1 MFSPSTEVLVG
12 TDAPGR
18 ADAPGRPEIRASK
31 ARVRPDATIADGRP
45 LADGLPLDGFPQ
57 RRDVSRLGVAHLGK
71 YYAPAR
77 GGIESH
83 VRELAAGLTERGHR
97 VAVHAVNCGGTTSGS
112 GRSVTLGRTRSR
124 RFEDDGVAVTLHGRV
139 ANLMKLDVCPRLTA
153 GANGLLVGPAGRR
166 ATLGAGL
173 REPTDGS
180 PDLLHLHVPNPTMMV
195 ALALSRFAGPTVVTY
210 HSDIVRQSRAA
221 ALLRRLE
228 RRVLRRAGAILVSSA
243 EYAEASPVLREHA
256 DRVRVVPFGIDLA
269 RFAGLDP
276 VAEKAAEALRARH
289 PGPLWAMVGRLVY
302 YKGHEVAVRALRN
315 VPGTLLIVGDG
326 PLAERVERV
335 AEECG
340 VADRIAFLP
349 NADDA
354 AVRVALKAATALW
367 FPSTHR
373 SESFGIAQIEAM
385 ASGCPVIN
393 TAIPG
398 SGVPAVSVDGVSGLT
413 VAPGDPAAL
422 ARAANRLAESPSMR
436 NELADGAR
444 RRAFAEFDRD
454 LMLGRVEAIYEEL
467 TAGAGRHAPR

>member
-1 MFSPSTEVLVG
+1 MLSPSTEVLAG
-12 TDAPGR
+12 
-18 ADAPGRPEIRASK
+18 PEVRVPK
-31 ARVRPDATIADGRP
+31 VRVRPDAKTVGGRP
-45 LADGLPLDGFPQ
+45 VEGLPR
-57 RRDVSRLGVAHLGK
+57 RRDVARLGVAHLGK

-83 VRELAAGLTERGHR
+83 VRELAAGLAERGHR
-97 VAVHAVNCGGTTSGS
+97 IAVHAVNCGGNASGG
-112 GRSVTLGRTRSR
+112 GRALTLGRTRSR
-124 RFEDDGVAVTLHGRV
+124 RFEDDGVDVTLHGRLGNV
-139 ANLMKLDVCPRLTA
+139 MKLDVCPRLAMEANRLLA
-153 GANGLLVGPAGRR
+153 GPERERAASGRGARVGR
-166 ATLGAGL
+166 LC
-173 REPTDGS
+173 EPTDNP
-180 PDLLHLHVPNPTMMV
+180 PDLLHLHVPNPMMMF
-195 ALALSRFAGPTVVTY
+195 ALARSRFRGPTVVTY
-210 HSDIVRQSRAA
+210 HSDIIRQSRAA
-221 ALLRRLE
+221 ALLRIME
-228 RRVLRRAGAILVSSA
+228 RKALQRAGAILVSSA
-243 EYAEASPVLREHA
+243 EYARASPVLREHA

-276 VAEKAAEALRARH
+276 VAEKAADVLRSRH
-289 PGPLWAMVGRLVY
+289 PGPLWVMVGRMVY
-302 YKGHEVAVRALRN
+302 YKGHEVAVRALRD

-335 AEECG
+335 AQGCG
-340 VADRIAFLP
+340 VADRIVFHP

-354 AVRVALKAATALW
+354 AVRVALRAATALW

-413 VAPGDPAAL
+413 VAPGDAAAL

-436 NELADGAR
+436 RELADGAR

-467 TAGAGRHAPR
+467 TDRAVRHGGR